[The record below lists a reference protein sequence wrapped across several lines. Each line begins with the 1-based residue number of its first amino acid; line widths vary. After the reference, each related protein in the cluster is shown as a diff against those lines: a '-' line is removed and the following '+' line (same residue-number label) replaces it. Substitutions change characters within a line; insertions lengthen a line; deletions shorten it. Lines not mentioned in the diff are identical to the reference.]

1 MTSRVQRELRRCST
15 LPFWCPLLNSSPPAT
30 HCTYLRCEV
39 RCQSAGG
46 KSKAGQ
52 VSQVTASVP
61 EIGAQWARGPGS
73 AEREGNA
80 VKGAGGSRLDSKDK
94 DVSRPRRSYFTP
106 SGSSYRGFCE
116 LFRIPVILGLDK
128 HESKE
133 YSWL

>member
-1 MTSRVQRELRRCST
+1 MKEFLCRHPRGDRVERSLIAPRLQTPQVGAGVAAVLVAAV
-15 LPFWCPLLNSSPPAT
+15 LLW
-30 HCTYLRCEV
+30 
-39 RCQSAGG
+39 
-46 KSKAGQ
+46 
-52 VSQVTASVP
+52 VSIGHQPTVT
-61 EIGAQWARGPGS
+61 S

-80 VKGAGGSRLDSKDK
+80 VKGAGGSRLDSKAK